1 MRTILLF
8 VLCMISGLCL
18 SGQEPRRTDDFQVP
32 AGVPWKPANDYPE
45 PLFRFATIGDL
56 TGGYRWGT
64 FPKIMDRLSWLRP
77 DFVMSVGD
85 LIEGYTYDEAQIA
98 RWWDQFDGW
107 VQDFPAPFFY
117 VPGNHDLSNELMTR
131 LWEERHGNT
140 YYSFRHRGIT
150 FLVLNTEDGAPSHIS
165 EEQVAFVEDVLT
177 TTPVQEQILL
187 FFHKPLWQNEEP
199 GFLAI
204 EDMLSGRPY
213 TVFAGH
219 QHRYSYRIR
228 KGRPYFVLAT
238 CGGGNALRG
247 AEFGELDHLAWV
259 TVYPDT
265 LVVTN
270 LETEGIYP
278 DTLLT
283 QKMGAR
289 AGAFL
294 ATAEAL
300 HHEPIFP
307 EASATDT
314 KTLLTL
320 PNRTSRPLKVHLF
333 ARQHDAV
340 RVSPASIDTVLA
352 AGSIL
357 TLPVTLSRWP
367 GQEWP
372 STRQPVQWEVDVQE
386 LNRIEPLQHTYSY
399 SMPLLYAYSILR
411 SDQAPTL
418 DGKLDE
424 WDMPELASP
433 GEFGYYAHTW
443 TGPEDLQLAAQVQ
456 LSKDTLYLALKV
468 IDDDFYF
475 DSYRNSWEQDAAEL
489 ILKLGEERA
498 AVLGFIIRDNQELLV
513 DKERFLPKGYR
524 LSAYRK
530 DGGMTAEV
538 AIPIPS
544 GFGGTFRLQW
554 VVYDHD
560 QQEDPYKGTKAWLF
574 PNYQKYQT
582 YHLQDAEK

>member
-1 MRTILLF
+1 MRTV
-8 VLCMISGLCL
+8 VLIFLGLIIGWSL
-18 SGQEPRRTDDFQVP
+18 AGQDTGRTSDFQVP
-32 AGVPWKPANDYPE
+32 AGVPWKAASDYPE

-56 TGGYRWGT
+56 TGGYRREA
-64 FPKIMDRLSWLRP
+64 FPQIVERIGWLRP

-85 LIEGYTYDEAQIA
+85 LIEGYTYDEEQIG
-98 RWWDQFDGW
+98 RWWEQFDSW

-117 VPGNHDLSNELMTR
+117 VPGNHDLSNDLMTR
-131 LWEERHGNT
+131 LWEERHGST
-140 YYSFRHRGIT
+140 YYSFRHRGVT

-165 EEQVAFVEDVLT
+165 EEQVTFVQDVLAT
-177 TTPVQEQILL
+177 IPEQEQILL
-187 FFHKPLWQNEEP
+187 FFHKPLWQSNEP

-204 EDMLSGRPY
+204 ENMLAGRPY

-219 QHRYSYRIR
+219 QHRYSYRVR

-283 QKMGAR
+283 QNKRAR
-289 AGAFL
+289 VGAFS
-294 ATAEAL
+294 ATAEGL
-300 HHEPIFP
+300 LHEPIFP
-307 EASATDT
+307 EASARDT

-320 PNRTSRPLKVHLF
+320 PNRTSRPIKVHLY

-340 RVSPASIDTVLA
+340 RVYPGSIDTVLA

-357 TLPVTLSRWP
+357 SLPIKLSRLP

-372 STRQPVQWEVDVQE
+372 SASQPVQWKVEVQE
-386 LNRIEPLQHTYSY
+386 LNGDNPLLRTYSY
-399 SMPLLYAYSILR
+399 FMPCLYALSCLR
-411 SDQAPTL
+411 SAQLPTL

-424 WDMPELASP
+424 WDMPEWVSP
-433 GEFGYYAHTW
+433 GELGYYPDTW
-443 TGPEDLQLAAQVQ
+443 TGPDDLQMAAQVQ
-456 LSKDTLYLALKV
+456 ASADTLYLALKV
-468 IDDDFYF
+468 RDDHFYF

-489 ILKLGEERA
+489 ILNLGEERA
-498 AVLGFIIRDNQELLV
+498 AVLGFIIRENQELLV
-513 DKERFLPKGYR
+513 DKEQHLPKGYR
-524 LSAYRK
+524 LSACRM
-530 DGGMTAEV
+530 DGGMTAEI
-538 AIPIPS
+538 AIPFPKE
-544 GFGGTFRLQW
+544 FGGSFQLQW

-560 QQEDPYKGTKAWLF
+560 QREDPYKGTKAWLF
-574 PNYQKYQT
+574 PNYQRYQT